1 VNRDVALGGV
11 ALALAVVYYLMARAI
26 PSSFLA
32 DAVGPQ
38 GLPQV
43 YAYVLAGLSILLIVR
58 SLGRRESP
66 EKGSGVFSAKSSE
79 KTPDSFSDERA
90 SAWRVAGLLGI
101 GAVYVAIVSWLGY
114 TISLAALMIATTYY
128 QGGGISRRS
137 VAIAVSGAVAL
148 WLLFVVLLGI
158 SQPPGFWPTFF

>member
-1 VNRDVALGGV
+1 MNRDVALGGV

-43 YAYVLAGLSILLIVR
+43 YAVR
-58 SLGRRESP
+58 ARRVVDASDRQVARSP
-66 EKGSGVFSAKSSE
+66 RGSERG
-79 KTPDSFSDERA
+79 RA
-90 SAWRVAGLLGI
+90 SFPRRHRKRLPFAPRRRSGAWPGLLGI
-101 GAVYVAIVSWLGY
+101 GAVYVAIVPWLGY

-128 QGGGISRRS
+128 QGGGVNRRS
-137 VAIAVSGAVAL
+137 VVIAVSGAIAL
-148 WLLFVVLLGI
+148 WLLFVVLLRI
-158 SQPPGFWPTFF
+158 PQPPGFWPAFF

>member
-1 VNRDVALGGV
+1 MNRDVALGGV

-38 GLPQV
+38 G

-58 SLGRRESP
+58 SLGRRESAEKSP
-66 EKGSGVFSAKSSE
+66 EKGSGVFSAKSPE
-79 KTPDSFSDERA
+79 KTPDPFSDERA

-128 QGGGISRRS
+128 QGGGITRRS
-137 VAIAVSGAVAL
+137 VVIAVSGAVAL

-158 SQPPGFWPTFF
+158 PQPSGFWPAFF

>member
-58 SLGRRESP
+58 SLGRRELP
-66 EKGSGVFSAKSSE
+66 EKGSGDFSAKSPE
-79 KTPDSFSDERA
+79 KTPDPFSSERA

-101 GAVYVAIVSWLGY
+101 GAVYVAIVSWVGY
-114 TISLAALMIATTYY
+114 TIALAALMIATTYY
-128 QGGGISRRS
+128 QGGGLNRRS
-137 VAIAVSGAVAL
+137 VVIAVSGAVAL

-158 SQPPGFWPTFF
+158 QQPPGFWPAFF

>member
-26 PSSFLA
+26 PPSFLA

-43 YAYVLAGLSILLIVR
+43 YAFVLGGLSILLIVK
-58 SLGRRESP
+58 SLGR
-66 EKGSGVFSAKSSE
+66 EKGFSRTPSE
-79 KTPDSFSDERA
+79 KTPDPFSARNV
-90 SAWRVAGLLGI
+90 WRVAGLLGI

-114 TISLAALMIATTYY
+114 TISLAVLMVATTYY
-128 QGGGISRRS
+128 QGGGVNRRS
-137 VAIAVSGAVAL
+137 VVIAVSGAIAL

-158 SQPPGFWPTFF
+158 QQPPGFWPVFF

>member
-43 YAYVLAGLSILLIVR
+43 YAFVLAGLSILLIVR
-58 SLGRRESP
+58 SLGRREVRD
-66 EKGSGVFSAKSSE
+66 KGTPDPISSE
-79 KTPDSFSDERA
+79 RTKV
-90 SAWRVAGLLGI
+90 WRVAGLLGI

-114 TISLAALMIATTYY
+114 IISLAALMVATTYY
-128 QGGGISRRS
+128 QGGGVNRRS
-137 VAIAVSGAVAL
+137 VVIAVSGAIAL
-148 WLLFVVLLGI
+148 WLLFVVLLRI
-158 SQPPGFWPTFF
+158 PQPPGFWPAFF